1 MTIAR
6 LYIVP
11 AAEGMSAAMEAALRD
26 LARLVEAADG
36 SEGVELLRDLGNEHR
51 FIFIEKWASEDHHA
65 RALAA
70 LPEGALGPV
79 QAAAGG
85 PPDGAYYSYLKA

>member
-11 AAEGMSAAMEAALRD
+11 AADGKSAEMETALVN
-26 LARLVEAADG
+26 LSKIVSAVAG
-36 SEGVELLRDLGNEHR
+36 CEGVELLRDMGNEHR
-51 FIFIEKWASEDHHA
+51 FILIEKWASEEDHA
-65 RALAA
+65 RSLAAMSKDALA
-70 LPEGALGPV
+70 PV

-85 PPDGAYYSYLKA
+85 PPDGAYYDYLVR